1 MKYDILLYM
10 NDIKETIAKNIT
22 YLRQKNGITQAEMG
36 EKLNYTDKSVSKW
49 ENGDATPPIETIADI
64 ADYFNVSIEDMCRH
78 DLSQSVELKPDNGK
92 RIANKIV
99 ISLLSV
105 SLVWLIATLVFVFVR
120 IFVKDF
126 SDGWKF
132 FIYAV
137 PVSLILVLIFNSLWG
152 EKKRKYLI
160 VSLLGWA
167 IIASVYVAVLK
178 YNVWQIFLLGIPL
191 QISAIFWS
199 KLHK

>member
-1 MKYDILLYM
+1 M

>member
-10 NDIKETIAKNIT
+10 NNVKENIAKNIT
-22 YLRQKNGITQAEMG
+22 YLRQKKGITQAELG

-49 ENGDATPPIETIADI
+49 ENGDATPPIETISDI
-64 ADYFNVSIEDMCRH
+64 ADFFNVSIEDICKR
-78 DLSQSVELKPDNGK
+78 DLSQSYDIKSANCK
-92 RIANKIV
+92 RNANKV
-99 ISLLSV
+99 IILLLSL
-105 SLVWLIATLVFVFVR
+105 SLVWLIATLAFVVMPILF
-120 IFVKDF
+120 IDF
-126 SDGWKF
+126 AGGWKF

-137 PVSLILVLIFNSLWG
+137 PVSFILILIFNSVWG

-160 VSLLGWA
+160 VSILGWS
-167 IIASVYVAVLK
+167 IIVSVYVALIK
-178 YNVWQIFLLGIPL
+178 YNIWQIFLLGVPL